1 MYFRTKERCSKPNCT
16 EDVLIRSSHPVTSIA
31 LNPLVPYHLAAGS
44 GDGCVRVYDRRM
56 LGTRS
61 ENITLLHVVGVCNYL
76 LVTVTLLGIW
86 SSVTESNKLLTVSL

>member
-1 MYFRTKERCSKPNCT
+1 MNFRTKERCSKPNCT

-31 LNPLVPYHLAAGS
+31 LNPLVPFHLAAGS

-61 ENITLLHVVGVCNYL
+61 DYVHYL
-76 LVTVTLLGIW
+76 KGALIAKRWTI
-86 SSVTESNKLLTVSL
+86 S

>member
-1 MYFRTKERCSKPNCT
+1 MTDRALALKFHQSSKPRMNFRTKERCSKPNCT

-31 LNPLVPYHLAAGS
+31 LNPLVPFHLAAGS

-61 ENITLLHVVGVCNYL
+61 ERQ
-76 LVTVTLLGIW
+76 
-86 SSVTESNKLLTVSL
+86 K

>member
-1 MYFRTKERCSKPNCT
+1 MSITPHLYSRTKDRCSKPNCT
-16 EDVLIRSSHPVTSIA
+16 EDVLIRSSQPVTSIA

-61 ENITLLHVVGVCNYL
+61 EKFTLCSTVCGSMNQ
-76 LVTVTLLGIW
+76 
-86 SSVTESNKLLTVSL
+86 SNNAAKQFFLS

>member
-1 MYFRTKERCSKPNCT
+1 MTFYYTICNLVNLVHLYFRTKERCSKPNCT

-31 LNPLVPYHLAAGS
+31 LNPLIPYHLAAGS

-61 ENITLLHVVGVCNYL
+61 DYVH
-76 LVTVTLLGIW
+76 
-86 SSVTESNKLLTVSL
+86 